1 MKAKYIMPSITED
14 LFLSDE
20 DLMITVSGDGK
31 NIVGNGGNTGDNNI
45 TEGDSRQFNVWSDS
59 EVDEDF

>member
-1 MKAKYIMPSITED
+1 MPSITED

-20 DLMITVSGDGK
+20 DLMITVSADGN

-45 TEGDSRQFNVWSDS
+45 NEGDSRQFNVWSDS